1 LIEEKPAKLVLD
13 IISDIGGIMGLC
25 IGASLMSFVELID
38 LALNCLSICFRCKDK
53 RVENKDKGMAE
64 KSDRE
69 ITLPETRLVKLEG
82 LLSVCINKNA
92 WLEAELSATR
102 EQVRKLLNESEN

>member
-1 LIEEKPAKLVLD
+1 LIISKDLVYDLIEEKPAKLVLD

-53 RVENKDKGMAE
+53 RVENKEEGLAE
-64 KSDRE
+64 KSESEVRF
-69 ITLPETRLVKLEG
+69 TKLESQ
-82 LLSVCINKNA
+82 LNVCMNKIA
-92 WLEAELSATR
+92 CLEAELSATR
-102 EQVRKLLNESEN
+102 DQVVKY